1 MSFSAGSPVPILT
14 RGLPTSLV
22 PSLGMF
28 SLLVCPFFRLLR
40 SVTTKGE
47 WEKWILYMLDGI
59 QTTAVETRERITSIR
74 KLLDQ
79 TLALGHTKLP
89 ARVYSKELI
98 EILFRQPYTKVQNL
112 VDSGI
117 AERKTAAVYLRE
129 LEKAGILRGK
139 KVGKEFLFLNGKLF
153 QLLSK

>member
-1 MSFSAGSPVPILT
+1 
-14 RGLPTSLV
+14 
-22 PSLGMF
+22 
-28 SLLVCPFFRLLR
+28 
-40 SVTTKGE
+40 
-47 WEKWILYMLDGI
+47 MLDGI

-74 KLLDQ
+74 RLLDQ

-139 KVGKEFLFLNGKLF
+139 KVG
-153 QLLSK
+153 